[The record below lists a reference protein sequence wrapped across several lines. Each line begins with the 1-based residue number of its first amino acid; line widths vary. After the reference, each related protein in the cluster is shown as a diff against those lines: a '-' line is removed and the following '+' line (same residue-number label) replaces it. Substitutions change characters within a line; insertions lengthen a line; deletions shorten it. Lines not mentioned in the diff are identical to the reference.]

1 MKPGKRKFGTPT
13 DNTPGKPDK
22 KSVRLHEH
30 SKLSSR
36 KTLFVGTETTV
47 STLHTCIFHSFYLL
61 YEYIYVYL
69 LPNNANIV

>member
-1 MKPGKRKFGTPT
+1 MKPGKRKFGPPAG
-13 DNTPGKPDK
+13 NTAGKPDK
-22 KSVRLHEH
+22 KSVH

-36 KTLFVGTETTV
+36 KTLFVGSETTV
-47 STLHTCIFHSFYLL
+47 STLHTCMFHSFYFL